1 MEVIDKILL
10 EWSYRCPDGIVDVND
25 LNKKAILDQILKE
38 NNIDL
43 EEIGRPK
50 KIQEPEVEPEQGT
63 RESVLYTLK
72 KIGVRSEALKKV
84 GEILSNYDD
93 NTFKN
98 FLGKFRTYSIQDN
111 IETIYDTFKD
121 FYEIKDKGL
130 GKGEVMMLIA
140 LKDSKSGGTASKDIE
155 INGKIYEVKELA
167 TGEFSLAKDG
177 YIGGTDY
184 AKNLELLKKYLT
196 PTILPSLDLNSED
209 EESVMSTINY
219 YNSKGINN
227 GSRGFINNLEKTCNI
242 VKQHI
247 TKNNVENINYIS
259 VGDKRISVSDEDY
272 YKIKSGSGPVSISF
286 GEEIDEVKLSL
297 SKLNKHPWINN
308 PKLVKDNL
316 NTIWDNFLK
325 NINGMLIFKYPG
337 ADKGIFMDIN
347 EINSKFKPWRIVMN
361 SLLAKA
367 IITIKK
373 EPQDIE
379 SEEENM

>member
-227 GSRGFINNLEKTCNI
+227 G
-242 VKQHI
+242 
-247 TKNNVENINYIS
+247 
-259 VGDKRISVSDEDY
+259 RI
-272 YKIKSGSGPVSISF
+272 
-286 GEEIDEVKLSL
+286 
-297 SKLNKHPWINN
+297 
-308 PKLVKDNL
+308 
-316 NTIWDNFLK
+316 
-325 NINGMLIFKYPG
+325 
-337 ADKGIFMDIN
+337 
-347 EINSKFKPWRIVMN
+347 
-361 SLLAKA
+361 
-367 IITIKK
+367 
-373 EPQDIE
+373 
-379 SEEENM
+379 